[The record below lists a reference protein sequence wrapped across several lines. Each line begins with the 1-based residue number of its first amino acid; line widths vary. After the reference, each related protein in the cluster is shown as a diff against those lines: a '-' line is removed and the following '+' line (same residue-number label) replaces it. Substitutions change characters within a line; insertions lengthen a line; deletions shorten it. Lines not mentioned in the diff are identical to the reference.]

1 MTPMRGLL
9 AAVAAIAVALAAWLL
24 LRDGPAPQALDSAPE
39 PALVT
44 ESRPA
49 AATTKALSD
58 AGMPGEVDQ
67 QQADFIAEMRARFG
81 PVLDRGHARVR
92 LIEQAINYLQSRYPD
107 SWQDRVDALL
117 AKLFPGRA
125 AELQANY
132 ASLQQYNN
140 WVRNNRDRVMGLPAE
155 QRRAELWQ
163 ARRAAFGPAADEIWA
178 AELRNQAMADVLQTI
193 VNNDTGS
200 LADQA
205 SAWAQAVDSA
215 WGGNG
220 ASSVRARRQT
230 ELVGRFVG
238 NPAVQDRLHD
248 LPPDRRNQ
256 TLREIRQAMGMQGD
270 ALNRWAA
277 LDSQRD
283 AAWEAGQAYMQQR
296 ETIITNAPAG
306 DQARQ
311 LDVLRQQLFGDQAAV
326 IAQEEA
332 AGFFRYAGERTIGRE

>member
-1 MTPMRGLL
+1 MTPLRGLL
-9 AAVAAIAVALAAWLL
+9 GGAVVVAAIGWLL
-24 LRDGPAPQALDSAPE
+24 LRGGPAPPAPE
-39 PALVT
+39 PKVA
-44 ESRPA
+44 EPM
-49 AATTKALSD
+49 ATSGSPTIT
-58 AGMPGEVDQ
+58 AGKQTGPDDRISGNSDQ

-117 AKLFPGRA
+117 AALFPERA

-132 ASLQQYNN
+132 ASLRQYND
-140 WVRNNRDRVMGLPAE
+140 WVRNNRDRVMRLPAD

-163 ARRAAFGPAADEIWA
+163 ARRTAFGPAADEIWA
-178 AELRNQAMADVLQTI
+178 AELRNQAMADALQTI
-193 VNNDTGS
+193 VSNDAGS
-200 LADQA
+200 LASQA

-215 WGGNG
+215 WGDGSG
-220 ASSVRARRQT
+220 VRARRQT
-230 ELVGRFVG
+230 ELVGRFVD
-238 NPAVQDRLHD
+238 NAAVQDRLRK
-248 LPPDRRNQ
+248 LKPAQRNQ
-256 TLREIRQAMGMQGD
+256 TLRDIRQAMGMTDD

-277 LDSQRD
+277 LDTQRD
-283 AAWEAGQAYMQQR
+283 TAWQAGQAYMQQR
-296 ETIITNAPAG
+296 EQVMANAPAG

-311 LDVLRQQLFGDQAAV
+311 LDDLRQYYFGDQAAV